1 MIYLQAFTAE
11 GIKKG
16 DIVTLCLPNVPEAVY
31 MFYAL
36 NKIGAIA
43 NMVHPLKS
51 GNEIKLAINDTKSK
65 LLVMVDNAFKEV
77 DPIAADITAQKI
89 VVVSAGDSMPLP
101 LKLGYKAKCEK
112 QLITVKIISM
122 YLLIL
127 LLNNLKK

>member
-1 MIYLQAFTAE
+1 
-11 GIKKG
+11 
-16 DIVTLCLPNVPEAVY
+16 

-101 LKLGYKAKCEK
+101 LKLGYKAKCG
-112 QLITVKIISM
+112 KIINYSEDNK
-122 YLLIL
+122 YVSLDTFAKQS
-127 LLNNLKK
+127 KK